1 MKDEESNVKIKGIL
15 TAALLI
21 AATVLMQT
29 TSFAI
34 DFDYSGPI
42 NSFTG
47 EPANESSGASAA
59 DRVPITAGVYYDR
72 LERAYVYDLG
82 GASGATVSSNAMDG
96 MVINETVHIDP
107 SQGLDVQLYRGG
119 TLLEDVDLTMIET
132 PGQYMLEARVQG
144 ERFTR
149 VMSFTIVGA
158 TTGLISVYPMP
169 AGFVIKS
176 VELNVQDENGEW
188 VAAQPNWDRSK
199 VSMSEDGAYRV
210 QYECARNGLSY
221 NLQTIIDHTPP
232 TLALENVVNGLAKGP
247 VDISDL
253 EEGCKIGITI
263 NGGRMGYREE
273 LTLNGDYE
281 IIVQDEAGNVTRY
294 SFSILPYFDMNSWIF
309 FGLVLL
315 VIAGTGGYLYLE
327 RKRVRVR

>member
-1 MKDEESNVKIKGIL
+1 ML
-15 TAALLI
+15 TVALLV
-21 AATVLMQT
+21 AVSLMMQT
-29 TSFAI
+29 TGMAI
-34 DFDYSGPI
+34 DLDYSGPI

-47 EPANESSGASAA
+47 EPANESGVSGGG
-59 DRVPITAGVYYDR
+59 DMVPITSGVYYDR
-72 LERAYVYDLG
+72 VERAYIYDLG
-82 GASGATVSSNAMDG
+82 GASGANIASNVMDG
-96 MVINETVHIDP
+96 MVVNETVYIEP
-107 SQGLDVQLYRGG
+107 SQDLDVRLYRGG
-119 TLLEDVDLTMIET
+119 NPVEDADLTMIET
-132 PGQYMLEARVQG
+132 PGQYALEARVQG
-144 ERFTR
+144 ERYVR
-149 VMSFTIVGA
+149 IMSFTIVGA
-158 TTGLISVYPMP
+158 TTGLVSVYPMP
-169 AGFVIKS
+169 AGFVIKN
-176 VELNVQDENGEW
+176 VELNVKGENGEW

-232 TLALENVVNGLAKGP
+232 ALALENVVNGLAKGP

-253 EEGCKIGITI
+253 EEGCKIGITL

-281 IIVQDEAGNVTRY
+281 IIVQDEAGNVTHY
-294 SFSILPYFDMNSWIF
+294 SFTILPYFDLNSWIF
-309 FGLVLL
+309 FGLVIL

>member
-1 MKDEESNVKIKGIL
+1 MKTKGKLIAVFL
-15 TAALLI
+15 LAAL
-21 AATVLMQT
+21 LMQT
-29 TSFAI
+29 TGSAMNL
-34 DFDYSGPI
+34 DYSGPI

-47 EPANESSGASAA
+47 EPTNESSGTGTT
-59 DRVPITAGVYYDR
+59 DRVPITSGIYYDR
-72 LERAYVYDLG
+72 LERVYVYDLG
-82 GASGATVSSNAMDG
+82 GSSDATVSSNIMDG
-96 MVINETVHIDP
+96 MVVNETVHIEP
-107 SQGLDVQLYRGG
+107 SQGLEVRLYRGG
-119 TLLEDVDLTMIET
+119 ELEEAADLDMIET
-132 PGQYMLEARVQG
+132 PGQYVLEARLQG
-144 ERFTR
+144 ERFAR

-158 TTGLISVYPMP
+158 TTSLVSVYAMP
-169 AGFVIKS
+169 AGFVVKN
-176 VELNVQDENGEW
+176 VEFNVLDENGEW
-188 VAAQPNWDRSK
+188 ISAQPNWDRSK
-199 VSMSEDGAYRV
+199 VSMSEDGTYRV

-253 EEGCKIGITI
+253 EEGCKIGITL

-309 FGLVLL
+309 FGLVIL
-315 VIAGTGGYLYLE
+315 VLAGTGGYLYLE
-327 RKRVRVR
+327 YKRVRVR